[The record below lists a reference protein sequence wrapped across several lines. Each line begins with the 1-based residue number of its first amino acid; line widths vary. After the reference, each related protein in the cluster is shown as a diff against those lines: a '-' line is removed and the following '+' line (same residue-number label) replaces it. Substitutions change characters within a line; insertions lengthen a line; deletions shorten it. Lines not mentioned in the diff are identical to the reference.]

1 LKHTDTRRRIN
12 VDFYNAPEFKA
23 WRRKRRWLDTCL
35 AVRVILVTAAIGS
48 AVAGLLAAMGRA
60 LS

>member
-12 VDFYNAPEFKA
+12 VDFYNTPEFKA
-23 WRRKRRWLDTCL
+23 WRRKRRWRDTRL
-35 AVRVILVTAAIGS
+35 AVRVTLITAAIGS
-48 AVAGLLAAMGRA
+48 AVAGLMAAIGRA

>member
-1 LKHTDTRRRIN
+1 